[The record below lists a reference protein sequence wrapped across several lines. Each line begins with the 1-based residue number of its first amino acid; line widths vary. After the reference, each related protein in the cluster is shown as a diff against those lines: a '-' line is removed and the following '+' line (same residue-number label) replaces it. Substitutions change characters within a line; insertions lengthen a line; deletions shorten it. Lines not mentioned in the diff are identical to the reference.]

1 MNSAQR
7 RKFRRKWRYGIGYRE
22 FQESFD
28 AYRIFDMADWCDSA
42 YGAKNWQL
50 SSKGGYVFLFDRPER
65 LTEFIMRWS

>member
-7 RKFRRKWRYGIGYRE
+7 RKFRRKWRYQIGYRE
-22 FQESFD
+22 LKESFD
-28 AYRIFDMADWCDSA
+28 AYRIFDMADWCDST
-42 YGAKNWQL
+42 YGARNWQL